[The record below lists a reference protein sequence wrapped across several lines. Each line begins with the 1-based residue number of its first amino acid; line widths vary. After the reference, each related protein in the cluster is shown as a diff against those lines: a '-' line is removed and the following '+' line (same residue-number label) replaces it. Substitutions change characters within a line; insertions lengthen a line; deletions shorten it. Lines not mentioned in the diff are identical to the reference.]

1 MGAVPVA
8 GIISGALKG
17 LSGII
22 GQSVI
27 ARKMRKE
34 SDKQREKANAILAS
48 TENKPLYE
56 LAPETLERERVYR
69 DKASNTGRLYDILGR
84 STDDDFARSLSSIRN
99 ISDPAMFGEA
109 STISA
114 QNAANDQKQAALL
127 ASGLRDKYGN
137 VVDQYVG
144 ERESANEM
152 NWGIKLG
159 DVLRKEQLGYDYLSG
174 AEQNRLNRYYA
185 LADTISSSI
194 NWAGDQVGMIGS
206 MKGGGG
212 QGIGSIISMFKK

>member
-1 MGAVPVA
+1 MSAVPIA

-17 LSGII
+17 ISGII

-34 SDKQREKANAILAS
+34 SEQQREKANAILAE
-48 TENKPLYE
+48 TANKPMYE
-56 LAPETLERERVYR
+56 LTPETLAREQEFRG
-69 DKASNTGRLYDILGR
+69 KMASTGRLYDILGR
-84 STDDDFARSLSSIRN
+84 STDDNFARSLSSIRN
-99 ISDPAMFGEA
+99 ISDPAMFGMA
-109 STISA
+109 STVSA
-114 QNAANDQKQAALL
+114 QRAANEQKQAAL
-127 ASGLRDKYGN
+127 ASAGLRDQYGN
-137 VVDQYVG
+137 VVDKYVG
-144 ERESANEM
+144 EGESANEM

-206 MKGGGG
+206 MKGSG
-212 QGIGSIISMFKK
+212 GIGGIASMLKK